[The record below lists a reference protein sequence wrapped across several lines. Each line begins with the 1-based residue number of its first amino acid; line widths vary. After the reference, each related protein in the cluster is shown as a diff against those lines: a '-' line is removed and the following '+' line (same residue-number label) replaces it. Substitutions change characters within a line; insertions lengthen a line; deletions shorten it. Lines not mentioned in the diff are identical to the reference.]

1 MKRAISK
8 HLRDFLA
15 ILAIMVL
22 ALGVAGYIL
31 SNQRFYLPAWVPLV
45 GTDFYD
51 LEVELQTAQS
61 VVPGQGQTVNIAGVK
76 IGEIGKVELEDGKA
90 VVNVKI
96 KKKYSPVYKD
106 ATILLRPK
114 TPLKD
119 MFLEMDPGTPSAG
132 EIEDGGRLTSSNT
145 LPDVGVDEFLA
156 QLDSDTLTYLR
167 VLLNSGAEAL
177 DGDTPADLREVFKRF
192 EPTARD
198 ARKITGQLAKRR
210 RNIKNVIHNF
220 QELSTELGSKD
231 KQLAALIDSANANF
245 EAIANQ
251 ERSLREAVRLLPDTL
266 AETRDTL
273 RTVDVAASNLG
284 PALQKLRP
292 GARALG
298 PTQRQVQPFARQ
310 TTPIIRDELRPFAR
324 DVRPAVRDSRA
335 AAEDLEVAVPRL
347 TRTFKVVVSLVNTLA
362 YNPPGSEEGYLF
374 WASWLNHAGATIF
387 GLQDAH
393 GIARRGLV
401 MINCPTLGLLP
412 NVQKTTP
419 PLDLSIQLLNA
430 PNPRRGLRRDS
441 LGHGQGSS

>member
-15 ILAIMVL
+15 ILSIMVL

-106 ATILLRPK
+106 ASILLRPK

-177 DGDTPADLREVFKRF
+177 DGRHPR
-192 EPTARD
+192 
-198 ARKITGQLAKRR
+198 
-210 RNIKNVIHNF
+210 
-220 QELSTELGSKD
+220 
-231 KQLAALIDSANANF
+231 
-245 EAIANQ
+245 
-251 ERSLREAVRLLPDTL
+251 
-266 AETRDTL
+266 
-273 RTVDVAASNLG
+273 G
-284 PALQKLRP
+284 PAR
-292 GARALG
+292 
-298 PTQRQVQPFARQ
+298 
-310 TTPIIRDELRPFAR
+310 
-324 DVRPAVRDSRA
+324 
-335 AAEDLEVAVPRL
+335 
-347 TRTFKVVVSLVNTLA
+347 
-362 YNPPGSEEGYLF
+362 
-374 WASWLNHAGATIF
+374 
-387 GLQDAH
+387 GLQALRAH
-393 GIARRGLV
+393 R
-401 MINCPTLGLLP
+401 
-412 NVQKTTP
+412 
-419 PLDLSIQLLNA
+419 
-430 PNPRRGLRRDS
+430 PRRQRRS
-441 LGHGQGSS
+441 PASSQSAVATSRT